1 MEGVR
6 YNSPVNFFLLHSNL
20 QEGSMK
26 HFSRVSSRW
35 VLGLAVLALLAFMVG
50 CSDTNESLNA
60 PTGGEQQSVL
70 LSKSNPKVQVVMAVQ
85 DRYTPELMEDPLVV
99 GTATG
104 LGDNGEPAIIVYLE
118 SDRGGKRVP
127 DSIEGIQVVKV
138 VSGKIR
144 MLRGSSSG
152 HTARYPRPIELG
164 VSGGNS
170 KDFAYPYCCSGTL
183 GALVTDG
190 SKQYILSNGHV
201 FAGDQAASANDPD
214 VAEVGQEINQPG
226 LIDVNCQDIPDDY
239 VAYLTAWCE
248 DGYNV
253 DCSVAEVIPGMVDPE
268 GSILEIGEIS
278 ATTLD
283 AYVGLEIKKSGR
295 TTGLTRGS
303 VSSINGNFNVGGTD
317 ECGGEETVEYFTDQI
332 VISGRRISGAG
343 DSGSL
348 VVEDVDTNPRAVA
361 LLFAGSGNM
370 ALCNPIDDVLAYF
383 GISLVGN

>member
-1 MEGVR
+1 
-6 YNSPVNFFLLHSNL
+6 
-20 QEGSMK
+20 MK

-35 VLGLAVLALLAFMVG
+35 VLGLAVLALFSFMVG

-85 DRYTPELMEDPLVV
+85 DRHTPKLMEDPLVV

-104 LGDNGEPAIIVYLE
+104 IGDDGEPAIVVYLE
-118 SDRGGKRVP
+118 NESGGKRVP
-127 DSIEGIQVVKV
+127 ESIEGIQVVKV
-138 VSGKIR
+138 VSGKMM

-152 HTARYPRPIELG
+152 HMARYPRPIELG

-183 GALVTDG
+183 GGLVQSGGTL
-190 SKQYILSNGHV
+190 YILSNGHV

-226 LIDVNCQDIPDDY
+226 LIDVNCSDIPADY
-239 VAYLTAWCE
+239 VAYLTTWCE

-253 DCSVAEVIPGMVDPE
+253 DCAIAEIIPGMVDPG

-278 ATTLD
+278 ATPLD
-283 AYVGLEIKKSGR
+283 AYVGLEVKKSGR

-303 VSSINGNFNVGGTD
+303 VSSINGNFNVGGSD
-317 ECGGEETVEYFTDQI
+317 ECGGESTVEYFTGQI
-332 VISGRRISGAG
+332 VITGRRVSGAG
-343 DSGSL
+343 DSGSF
-348 VVEDVDTNPRAVA
+348 VVEDITTNPRCIG
-361 LLFAGSGNM
+361 LLFAGGGNT
-370 ALCNPIDDVLAYF
+370 AICNPIDDVLSYF
-383 GISLVGN
+383 GVSLVGN

>member
-1 MEGVR
+1 
-6 YNSPVNFFLLHSNL
+6 
-20 QEGSMK
+20 MK
-26 HFSRVSSRW
+26 HFSRVSSWW
-35 VLGLAVLALLAFMVG
+35 VLGIAVLAVFAFVVG

-60 PTGGEQQSVL
+60 PADGAQQSVL
-70 LSKSNPKVQVVMAVQ
+70 LSASNPKVQVVMAVQ
-85 DRYTPELMEDPLVV
+85 DRYTPKLMEDPLVV

-104 LGDNGEPAIIVYLE
+104 LGDDGEPAIYVYLE
-118 SDRGGKRVP
+118 NERGVKNVP
-127 DSIEGIQVVKV
+127 ETIEGIQVVKI
-138 VSGKIR
+138 VSGKI
-144 MLRGSSSG
+144 MKLRGSSSG

-190 SKQYILSNGHV
+190 AKQYILSNGHV
-201 FAGDQAASANDPD
+201 FAGDQAASENDPD

-226 LIDVNCQDIPDDY
+226 LIDINCQDVPDDY

-253 DCSVAEVIPGMVDPE
+253 DCAIAEVIPGMVDAG

-278 ATTLD
+278 ATPLE
-283 AYVGLEIKKSGR
+283 AYVGLEVKKSGR
-295 TTGLTRGS
+295 TTGLTRGT

-317 ECGGEETVEYFTDQI
+317 ECGGESTTEYFTGQI
-332 VISGRRISGAG
+332 VIFGPRVSGAG

-348 VVEDVDTNPRAVA
+348 VVEDVDTNPRAIG
-361 LLFAGSGNM
+361 LLFAGAGNQ
-370 ALCNPIDDVLAYF
+370 AVLNPIDDVLAYF

>member
-1 MEGVR
+1 
-6 YNSPVNFFLLHSNL
+6 
-20 QEGSMK
+20 MK

-60 PTGGEQQSVL
+60 PAGGEQQSVL

-85 DRYTPELMEDPLVV
+85 DRHTPKLMEDPLVV

-118 SDRGGKRVP
+118 NEQGGKRVP
-127 DSIEGIQVVKV
+127 DSIEGIQVVTV
-138 VSGKIR
+138 VSGKIT

-190 SKQYILSNGHV
+190 VKQYILSNQHV

-226 LIDVNCQDIPDDY
+226 LIDVNCQDISADY
-239 VAYLTAWCE
+239 VGYLTTWCE

-253 DCSVAEVIPGMVDPE
+253 DCAIAEVIPGMVDPG

-283 AYVGLEIKKSGR
+283 AYVGLAVKKSGR

-303 VSSINGNFNVGGTD
+303 VTSINGNFNVGGAD
-317 ECGGEETVEYFTDQI
+317 ECGGESTVEYYTGQI
-332 VISGRRISGAG
+332 VITGRKISNAG
-343 DSGSL
+343 DSGAL
-348 VVEDVDTNPRAVA
+348 VVEDVTTNPRAVA
-361 LLFAGSGNM
+361 LLFAGGRNT
-370 ALCNPIDDVLAYF
+370 AICNPIDDVLSYL
-383 GISLVGN
+383 GVSMVGN

>member
-1 MEGVR
+1 M
-6 YNSPVNFFLLHSNL
+6 

-26 HFSRVSSRW
+26 HFSRVSSRL
-35 VLGLAVLALLAFMVG
+35 VLGLAALALLALTVG
-50 CSDTNESLNA
+50 CSDTSENLNA
-60 PTGGEQQSVL
+60 PAGGEQQSVL

-85 DRYTPELMEDPLVV
+85 DRLTPKLMEDPLVV

-104 LGDNGEPAIIVYLE
+104 LGDDGEPAIIVYLE
-118 SDRGGKRVP
+118 NERGGKSVP
-127 DSIEGIQVVKV
+127 ESIEGIQVVKV
-138 VSGKIR
+138 VSGKIM
-144 MLRGSSSG
+144 MLKGSSSG

-190 SKQYILSNGHV
+190 AKQYILSNGHV
-201 FAGDQAASANDPD
+201 FAGDQAASENDPD
-214 VAEVGQEINQPG
+214 VAEVGQEVNQPG
-226 LIDVNCQDIPDDY
+226 LIDVGCYDYPDDY
-239 VAYLTAWCE
+239 VAYVTAWCE

-253 DCSVAEVIPGMVDPE
+253 DCAIAEVIPGMVDPE

-278 ATTLD
+278 ATTLE
-283 AYVGLEIKKSGR
+283 AYVGLAIKKSGR
-295 TTGLTRGS
+295 TTGLTRGT

-317 ECGGEETVEYFTDQI
+317 ECAGESTTEYFTGQI
-332 VISGRRISGAG
+332 VITGRRVSGAG

-348 VVEDVDTNPRAVA
+348 VVEDVDVNPRAIG
-361 LLFAGSGNM
+361 LLFAGGGNT
-370 ALCNPIDDVLAYF
+370 AICNPIDDVLAYF

>member
-1 MEGVR
+1 
-6 YNSPVNFFLLHSNL
+6 
-20 QEGSMK
+20 MK
-26 HFSRVSSRW
+26 HISRVSSRW
-35 VLGLAVLALLAFMVG
+35 VLGLTVLALLAFMVG

-60 PTGGEQQSVL
+60 PAGGEQQSVL
-70 LSKSNPKVQVVMAVQ
+70 LSRTNPKVQVVMAVQ
-85 DRYTPELMEDPLVV
+85 DRHTPKLMEDPLVV

-118 SDRGGKRVP
+118 SEQGGKRVP
-127 DSIEGIQVVKV
+127 ESIEGIEVRKV
-138 VSGKIR
+138 VSGKIT
-144 MLRGSSSG
+144 MLRGGSVSG
-152 HTARYPRPIELG
+152 HKARYPRPIELG

-190 SKQYILSNGHV
+190 VKQYILSNGHV

-226 LIDVNCQDIPDDY
+226 LIDVNCQDIPADY
-239 VAYLTAWCE
+239 VAYLTEWCE

-253 DCSVAEVIPGMVDPE
+253 DCAIAEVIPGMVDAG

-283 AYVGLEIKKSGR
+283 AYVGLAIKKSGR

-303 VSSINGNFNVGGTD
+303 VTSINGNFNVGGSD
-317 ECGGEETVEYFTDQI
+317 ECGGESTVEYFTGQI
-332 VISGRRISGAG
+332 VITGRKVSGAG

-348 VVEDVDTNPRAVA
+348 VVEDVETNPRAVG
-361 LLFAGSGNM
+361 LLFAGGQNT
-370 ALCNPIDDVLAYF
+370 AICNPIDDVLSYF
-383 GISLVGN
+383 GISMVGN

>member
-1 MEGVR
+1 
-6 YNSPVNFFLLHSNL
+6 
-20 QEGSMK
+20 MK

-35 VLGLAVLALLAFMVG
+35 VLGLAVLALFAFMVG

-85 DRYTPELMEDPLVV
+85 DRHTPKLMEDPLVV

-104 LGDNGEPAIIVYLE
+104 LGDDGEPAIVVYLE
-118 SDRGGKRVP
+118 NENGGKRVP
-127 DSIEGIQVVKV
+127 DSIEGIPVVKV
-138 VSGKIR
+138 VSGKMM

-183 GALVTDG
+183 GALVQSGGTL
-190 SKQYILSNGHV
+190 YILSNGHV

-226 LIDVNCQDIPDDY
+226 LIEVNCQDIPDDY
-239 VAYLTAWCE
+239 VAYLTTWCE
-248 DGYNV
+248 DGNNV
-253 DCSVAEVIPGMVDPE
+253 DCALAEIIPGMVDPG

-278 ATTLD
+278 ATPLE

-303 VSSINGNFNVGGTD
+303 VTSINGNFNVGGTD
-317 ECGGEETVEYFTDQI
+317 ECGGESTVEYFTGQI

-348 VVEDVDTNPRAVA
+348 VVEDVATNPRAIG
-361 LLFAGSGNM
+361 LLFAGGGNQ
-370 ALCNPIDDVLAYF
+370 AICNPIEDVLDYL
-383 GISLVGN
+383 GVSLVGN

>member
-1 MEGVR
+1 
-6 YNSPVNFFLLHSNL
+6 
-20 QEGSMK
+20 MK

-35 VLGLAVLALLAFMVG
+35 VLGLAVLALLAFMAG

-60 PTGGEQQSVL
+60 PASGEQQSVL
-70 LSKSNPKVQVVMAVQ
+70 LSKSNPRVQVVMAVQ
-85 DRYTPELMEDPLVV
+85 DRHTPELMEDPLVV

-104 LGDNGEPAIIVYLE
+104 LGENGEPAIIVYLE
-118 SDRGGKRVP
+118 NERGGTRVP
-127 DSIEGIQVVKV
+127 ESIEGIQVVKV

-190 SKQYILSNGHV
+190 VKQYILSNQHV
-201 FAGDQAASANDPD
+201 FAGDQAASDNDPD

-226 LIDVNCQDIPDDY
+226 LIDVGCYDYPDDY
-239 VAYLTAWCE
+239 VAYLTTWCE

-253 DCSVAEVIPGMVDPE
+253 DCAIAEVIPGMVDPG
-268 GSILEIGEIS
+268 GSILEVGEIS

-283 AYVGLEIKKSGR
+283 AYVGLAIKKSGR

-303 VSSINGNFNVGGTD
+303 VTSINGNFNVGGED
-317 ECGGEETVEYFTDQI
+317 ECGGEPTVEYYTGQI
-332 VISGRRISGAG
+332 VIEGRKISNAG
-343 DSGSL
+343 DSGAL
-348 VVEDVDTNPRAVA
+348 VVEDVAVNPRPVA
-361 LLFAGSGNM
+361 LLFAGGRNI
-370 ALCNPIDDVLAYF
+370 AICNPIDDVLGYL
-383 GISLVGN
+383 GVSMVGN